1 MFVIAEIG
9 TNHDGSLTKAE
20 EMIQAAA
27 ESGADAVK
35 FQHFKADE
43 MYPPNIGMVDV
54 PGGRIDFMKHL
65 RRTEMPP
72 AWLPGL
78 RAESERCGVEFM
90 VSPFDIECVRQL
102 DECGVAAFKVASAE
116 VTHLPMLEAIAE
128 TGRPV
133 VMSTGFSTL
142 AEVDEAV
149 RRLEGGGGRDLAV
162 LHCVSAYPT
171 PPEACNLN
179 VVPAIK
185 KIFGGPGGFSD
196 HTEDLSDVPRL
207 LTTVG
212 GDVIEKHFT
221 LSKTEK
227 GPDHPF
233 AAEPSEFAR
242 MVEGIREIE
251 SWPREKK
258 EQFVKSEERFG
269 RILGC
274 SVKGV
279 SPLEKEIYP
288 CEKRSI
294 RARRN
299 IAPGETLSAES
310 IGVLRFTRNI
320 KQGISPRYYPLLLGR
335 KARCAVAVGDG
346 VQWENLLQE

>member
-9 TNHDGSLTKAE
+9 TNHDGLLAKAE
-20 EMIQAAA
+20 EMIRAAA

-54 PGGRIDFMKHL
+54 PGGKVDFMEHL

-72 AWLPGL
+72 EWLPEIK
-78 RAESERCGVEFM
+78 AECDRCAVEFM
-90 VSPFDIECVRQL
+90 ASPFDIKCVRQL

-116 VTHLPMLEAIAE
+116 VTHLPMLDAIAE

-149 RRLEGGGGRDLAV
+149 RRLEGGGCRDMAV

-179 VVPAIK
+179 VVPAMK
-185 KIFGGPGGFSD
+185 KIFGRPGGFSD
-196 HTEDLSDVPRL
+196 HTEDFTDVPRL
-207 LTTVG
+207 LAAMG

-221 LSKTEK
+221 LSKAEK

-233 AAEPSEFAR
+233 ALEPSEFAR
-242 MVEGIREIE
+242 MVEGIRDVE
-251 SWPREKK
+251 SRPREKK
-258 EQFVKSEERFG
+258 EQFIKSEDRFG

-279 SPLEKEIYP
+279 SPLEESIYP

-294 RARRN
+294 RARRD

-310 IGVLRFTRNI
+310 IGVLRFTRNA
-320 KQGISPRYYPLLLGR
+320 KQGISPRHYSLLIGR
-335 KARCAVAVGDG
+335 KARLAIAVGEG
-346 VQWENLLQE
+346 VQWEDLLPE